1 MNRFLLYLMLILGE
15 CLIIAG
21 FFLFLQDVQPTN
33 LFALNLVAAMC
44 VFALGYA
51 RIFDIGQTAEMR
63 SGYAG
68 MGLRWFAVML
78 FSVASVVLI
87 VCSIV
92 WSLSFAFCIWLQLV
106 FLFGAGFLLFGAKI
120 SGDNAT
126 RVLARIEDERGDLK
140 ALAAQ
145 LTLMEIAA
153 GKSPICAEGKAA
165 VERLR
170 TEMNYLTVSLTP
182 TAKSLEL
189 ELQARFRA
197 MTDSLKDPAVD
208 AGAFSKAV
216 AECVEIIRMRRNQ
229 YYK

>member
-106 FLFGAGFLLFGAKI
+106 FLFGVGFLLVGAKI

-165 VERLR
+165 VAGHIGNVEQAERDKHAKHHNAPEDALR
-170 TEMNYLTVSLTP
+170 NGALQCNEHASYLL
-182 TAKSLEL
+182 
-189 ELQARFRA
+189 
-197 MTDSLKDPAVD
+197 
-208 AGAFSKAV
+208 G
-216 AECVEIIRMRRNQ
+216 
-229 YYK
+229 

>member
-92 WSLSFAFCIWLQLV
+92 WSLSF
-106 FLFGAGFLLFGAKI
+106 
-120 SGDNAT
+120 
-126 RVLARIEDERGDLK
+126 
-140 ALAAQ
+140 
-145 LTLMEIAA
+145 
-153 GKSPICAEGKAA
+153 
-165 VERLR
+165 
-170 TEMNYLTVSLTP
+170 
-182 TAKSLEL
+182 
-189 ELQARFRA
+189 
-197 MTDSLKDPAVD
+197 
-208 AGAFSKAV
+208 
-216 AECVEIIRMRRNQ
+216 IIRNFG
-229 YYK
+229 